1 MSTKMGVIILRMGS
15 GRANPLTLSEN
26 RYKKKHNLV
35 LGDLFWY
42 QNPPFN
48 GKTIKMARAKRKMSE
63 IESGPRVSQSAVK
76 SL

>member
-1 MSTKMGVIILRMGS
+1 MAIIRMGS

-26 RYKKKHNLV
+26 RYKNKHNLV

-48 GKTIKMARAKRKMSE
+48 GKTIKMARAKMSE
-63 IESGPRVSQSAVK
+63 IESGHRVSQSAVK